1 MVNPM
6 DLVGKHIVIAGASS
20 GIGAETA
27 RHITRLGGRVS
38 LIARRAEK
46 LREVVEGLEGR
57 RGSCYLLDFEN
68 TNEIASVIDRIFC
81 EQGAF
86 DGAVYSVGIG
96 DTVPLRMAK
105 PEKMGKMALVN
116 YLGYIEFVRCVT
128 LKKYRAAN
136 MSVVGISSAASRQG
150 EKGKVGYCSTKA
162 AIDGAMRALAHEL
175 APAVRV
181 NNVLPGWVRTE
192 IYEEYLNSCGEELVQ
207 KEFEMLQYMGK
218 PLETIDVA
226 NAVTF
231 LLSDASRFITGV
243 DMPVDGGRLS

>member
-6 DLVGKHIVIAGASS
+6 DLTGKHILVAGASS

-38 LIARRAEK
+38 LIARREEK
-46 LREVVEGLEGR
+46 LREVVESLEDR
-57 RGSCYLLDFEN
+57 RGSYYLLDFEN
-68 TNEIASVIDRIFC
+68 TGDIAGLIDRIFK
-81 EQGAF
+81 EQGMF

-96 DTVPLRMAK
+96 DSVPLKTAK
-105 PEKMGKMALVN
+105 PERIKRMAAIN
-116 YLGYIEFVRCVT
+116 CLGYIEFVRCVT
-128 LKKYRAAN
+128 TKKYRAEN
-136 MSVVGISSAASRQG
+136 MSVVGISSASSRRG
-150 EKGKVGYCSTKA
+150 GKGRVGYCSTKA
-162 AIDGAMRALAHEL
+162 AMDGAMRAMAHEL

-181 NNVLPGWVRTE
+181 NNVLPGWVKTE
-192 IYEEYLNSCGEELVQ
+192 IYETYLNSCGEAFVN
-207 KEFEMLQYMGK
+207 KEYEMLQYMGR

-226 NAVTF
+226 NAVVF